1 VTQRNDDETHDLQT
15 PPTAIAARWRLHDRV
30 LELAEPKIMAICNV
44 TPDSFSDGG
53 LHLAVDAALR
63 FAERALRAGAAIL
76 DIGGESTRPGATP
89 VIVGDEL
96 ARVLPVVRAVR
107 ERLPE
112 LLISIDTVKSAV
124 AAAALDQGAHII
136 NDVSGGRLDGA
147 MYSVV
152 ARADAGMVLMHSR
165 GSVSDMASYAHATY
179 SNDVMGDVCSE
190 LLHRRMLALSEGV
203 RPDAIVFDPGAGFS
217 KTSEQTLIVLRELSR
232 LVSLGCPVMV
242 GASRKRFIGELTGVT
257 EPRDR
262 ATGGAVVHALAV
274 AQGARLIRTHDVAI
288 TRDALA
294 VASAI

>member
-1 VTQRNDDETHDLQT
+1 MHEDDDRVSRTQT
-15 PPTAIAARWRLHDRV
+15 PPAATAARWRLRDRV
-30 LELAEPKIMAICNV
+30 LELDEPKIMAICNT

-53 LHLAVDAALR
+53 LHLAVDDALR
-63 FAERALRAGAAIL
+63 FAERALRDGAVIL

-107 ERLPE
+107 DRLPE

-165 GSVSDMASYAHATY
+165 GNVSDMASYAHTQY

-203 RPDAIVFDPGAGFS
+203 RPDALVFDPGVGFS
-217 KTSEQTLIVLRELSR
+217 KTTEQTRVVLKELSR

-242 GASRKRFIGELTGVT
+242 GASRKRFIGEITGIA
-257 EPRDR
+257 EPRER
-262 ATGGAVVHALAV
+262 AMGGAVVHALAV
-274 AQGARLIRTHDVAI
+274 AHGARLIRTHDVAI

-294 VASAI
+294 VAHAI